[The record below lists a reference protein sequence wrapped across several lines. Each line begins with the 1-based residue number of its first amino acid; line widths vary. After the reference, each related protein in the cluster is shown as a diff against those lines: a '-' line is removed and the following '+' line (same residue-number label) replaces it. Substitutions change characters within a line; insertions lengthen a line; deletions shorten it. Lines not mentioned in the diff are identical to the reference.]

1 MADLEESDSLAPFQQ
16 RITPGM
22 VSNFV
27 KTHLRF
33 DTERLFSITFVGVEL
48 IVPIPQELEEMV
60 QLAGSFD
67 YDDRFAVWPV
77 NLDALKVFEPMY
89 T

>member
-1 MADLEESDSLAPFQQ
+1 VADLEEGDLLAPFQQ

-22 VSNFV
+22 VSHFV
-27 KTHLRF
+27 KTHLKYDNECLRSI
-33 DTERLFSITFVGVEL
+33 LFIGVEL
-48 IVPIPQELEEMV
+48 IVPIPEELEEMV
-60 QLAGSFD
+60 QLADSFNC
-67 YDDRFAVWPV
+67 DDRFAVWPV